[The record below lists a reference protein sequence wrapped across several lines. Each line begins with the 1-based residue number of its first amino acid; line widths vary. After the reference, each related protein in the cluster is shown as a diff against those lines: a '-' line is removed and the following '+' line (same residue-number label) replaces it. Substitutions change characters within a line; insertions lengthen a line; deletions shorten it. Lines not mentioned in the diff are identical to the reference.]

1 MNGAVDLAMLYMI
14 YSHSVITV
22 NPMIRFAHRML
33 VVFVCLFI
41 ELFYPILDIIPPIQI
56 TRFIMKRFEAYLSQ
70 HLPQAPSFHPMYED
84 ALGVMLMAGGKRF
97 RPMLLLSIVDAYEP
111 MLYDGAMS
119 VALALEMFH
128 TYSLIHDD
136 LPAMDDADLRRGHK
150 TLHKRYDEVTAIL
163 AGDALNTDAFLK
175 ISQAPLREDV
185 KIKLITL
192 LAQNG
197 GGEGMVLG
205 QAIDCYFENQPLNI
219 EQVKVL
225 HINKTAKL
233 IAASLQMGAVIVGLD
248 SKVQKALYDFGID
261 LGLLFQIQ
269 DDIIDETQS
278 EEEAG
283 KPTGNDGDKNSFVN
297 LLGLEQTVVEA
308 DTLAKDLQRRFET
321 FDEKLKIALQP
332 LITQYL
338 NRHKD

>member
-1 MNGAVDLAMLYMI
+1 M
-14 YSHSVITV
+14 
-22 NPMIRFAHRML
+22 
-33 VVFVCLFI
+33 
-41 ELFYPILDIIPPIQI
+41 Q
-56 TRFIMKRFEAYLSQ
+56 RFETYLFEN
-70 HLPQAPSFHPMYED
+70 LPQAPSFHPVYED
-84 ALGVMLMAGGKRF
+84 ALGVMLRAGGKRF

-111 MLYDGAMS
+111 MLYDGALP

-136 LPAMDDADLRRGHK
+136 LPAMDDADLRRGQV
-150 TLHKRYDEVTAIL
+150 TLHKRFDEVTAIL

-175 ISQAPLREDV
+175 ISQAPLREDI

-205 QAIDCYFENQPLNI
+205 QAIDCYFENQPLTI
-219 EQVKVL
+219 EQIKVL
-225 HINKTAKL
+225 HTNKTAKL

-248 SKVQKALYDFGID
+248 GKTQKALYDFGID

-278 EEEAG
+278 TEEAG
-283 KPTGNDGDKNSFVN
+283 KTTRNDGDKNSFVN
-297 LLGLEQTVVEA
+297 LLGLEKSVEEA
-308 DTLAKDLQRRFET
+308 DILVKDLQRRFET
-321 FDEKLKIALQP
+321 FDEKLQIALQP